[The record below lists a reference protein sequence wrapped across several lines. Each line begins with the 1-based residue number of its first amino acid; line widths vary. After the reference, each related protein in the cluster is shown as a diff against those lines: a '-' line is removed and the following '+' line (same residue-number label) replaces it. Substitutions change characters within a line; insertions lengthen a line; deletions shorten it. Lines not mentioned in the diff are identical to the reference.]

1 MRSGVVRKQRGQGN
15 TKTDAKEKVNH
26 SMEVVSIKSSTTLEV
41 LSYWHVI
48 QSLYSLHGTLH

>member
-1 MRSGVVRKQRGQGN
+1 MVRKQRGQGN

-26 SMEVVSIKSSTTLEV
+26 SMEIASIKSSTTLEV
-41 LSYWHVI
+41 RSYWHVM